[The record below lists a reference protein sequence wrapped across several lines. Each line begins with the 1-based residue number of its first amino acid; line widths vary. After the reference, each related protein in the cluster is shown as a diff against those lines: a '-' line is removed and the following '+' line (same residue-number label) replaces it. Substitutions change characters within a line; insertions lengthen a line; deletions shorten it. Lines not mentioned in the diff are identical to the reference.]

1 MSLQPAGVPSIHIS
15 TEFSS
20 PSDPVSPSHNHVQ
33 SGLLSP
39 ARHNFSP
46 SSPTASDLSDAGSIP
61 PSPTLSSHSTN
72 YATTLILRDNK
83 PDEKFGASGHLEPAG
98 ISTQRRTSNATSI
111 SDTDGETFRSATI
124 QYISSAATSAT
135 NVDLSVSENQT
146 PSVPPVDN
154 KDKSR
159 KKKKTG
165 DSADDSLTA
174 HQRELAQDES
184 IDPSPFRF
192 KPFQLAHLLDPK
204 SFQTLVAFGGIDG
217 IIRGL
222 GTHAERGLTTEPSTE
237 KPRLGA
243 GEGVSNRHD
252 SEKALQSPS
261 SGAGEMSEKV
271 PNITLTEPSGNDAT
285 PTSGDDDTPH
295 TGTMGDRRRV
305 YGENILPTRIS
316 KTLLQ
321 LMAAAMKDKV
331 LVCNGFS
338 WLAFGVPRL
347 TYWSDP
353 AFRCRCDFFSSRP
366 FPRFWHT

>member
-15 TEFSS
+15 TELPS
-20 PSDPVSPSHNHVQ
+20 PSEPVSPSHNHVQ

-39 ARHNFSP
+39 TRHNFSP
-46 SSPTASDLSDAGSIP
+46 SSPTPSDLSDTSIP
-61 PSPTLSSHSTN
+61 PSPTLSAHSTTF
-72 YATTLILRDNK
+72 ATTLNLRDNK
-83 PDEKFGASGHLEPAG
+83 PDEKSGLASLGLLEPAG
-98 ISTQRRTSNATSI
+98 IAAQRRTSNATSM

-124 QYISSAATSAT
+124 QYISSATTSAT

-146 PSVPPVDN
+146 PSVPPVDS
-154 KDKSR
+154 KDKSK

-237 KPRLGA
+237 KAPLGA
-243 GEGVSNRHD
+243 GEGVSHMHD
-252 SEKALQSPS
+252 SEKALQSPR

-271 PNITLTEPSGNDAT
+271 PDITLTEPSGMDVT
-285 PTSGDDDTPH
+285 PTGGDGDTPH
-295 TGTMGDRRRV
+295 TGTMGERRRV

-331 LVCNGFS
+331 LVCTGS
-338 WLAFGVPRL
+338 VGLPSA
-347 TYWSDP
+347 
-353 AFRCRCDFFSSRP
+353 SRA
-366 FPRFWHT
+366 

>member
-1 MSLQPAGVPSIHIS
+1 MSLQPAGIPSIHIS
-15 TEFSS
+15 TD
-20 PSDPVSPSHNHVQ
+20 PSDPVSSSHNHVQ
-33 SGLLSP
+33 SSLLSP
-39 ARHNFSP
+39 ARHNLSP

-72 YATTLILRDNK
+72 FATTLNLRDNK
-83 PDEKFGASGHLEPAG
+83 PDEKYGLASLGLLEPAG
-98 ISTQRRTSNATSI
+98 INTQRRSSNATSM

-135 NVDLSVSENQT
+135 NVDVDLSVSENQT
-146 PSVPPVDN
+146 PSVPPVDG
-154 KDKSR
+154 KDKSK

-204 SFQTLVAFGGIDG
+204 SFQTLVALGGIDG

-252 SEKALQSPS
+252 SEKALQS
-261 SGAGEMSEKV
+261 GAGETSEKV
-271 PNITLTEPSGNDAT
+271 PNITLTEPSGNDT
-285 PTSGDDDTPH
+285 TLTSGDDDTPH

-305 YGENILPTRIS
+305 YGENILPMRIS

-331 LVCNGFS
+331 LVCSGS
-338 WLAFGVPRL
+338 VGLRSA
-347 TYWSDP
+347 S
-353 AFRCRCDFFSSRP
+353 
-366 FPRFWHT
+366 